1 MIGKR
6 TEIHWQLCDRDRIM
20 RQWYIMIKNG
30 HSNHNHRLKLTIK
43 KIKSNLK
50 FGDIYWEWLLF
61 LTISKK
67 KSYPDHY
74 FWIFTFKNNN
84 NNNCLLIFFLISNIF
99 FLNYLYNIYI
109 ESAVVSGQRI
119 YQWCNLH
126 RAIFTLTSVFN
137 IYV

>member
-84 NNNCLLIFFLISNIF
+84 NCLLIFFLISNIF
-99 FLNYLYNIYI
+99 FLNYLYNIYW
-109 ESAVVSGQRI
+109 VSSSKWAENISMMQSPS
-119 YQWCNLH
+119 CN
-126 RAIFTLTSVFN
+126 FYTYFCF
-137 IYV
+137 